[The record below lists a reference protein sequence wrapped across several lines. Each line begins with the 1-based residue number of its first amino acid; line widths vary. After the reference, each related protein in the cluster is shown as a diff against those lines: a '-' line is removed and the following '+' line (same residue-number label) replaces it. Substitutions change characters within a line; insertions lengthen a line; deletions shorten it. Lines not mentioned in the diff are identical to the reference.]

1 MAGVHDES
9 TENVKK
15 PRFASIND
23 DKYQQILREKDSIN
37 TQKATKRAIKLFIN
51 YLEEK
56 DLPSDIENFP
66 VNELDRVLSKFYA
79 EARNKN
85 GELYKMFKAMSV
97 QVKSDGLGE
106 IEHYPPIEEDHSK
119 TIYSSLTQ
127 MDPVSLQQKVF
138 IDLMLYFGRRGR
150 ENLRDLKVKD
160 FEFSKQGG
168 GDKEHRYIRKQRD
181 ELTKNHKEDTKTAV
195 GKMYRGESLLYFS
208 DDAKCPVKSF
218 IKYTTK
224 LNTNCEYF
232 FQRPKTTINDDS
244 VWYDA
249 SPLGHN
255 TLGAM
260 MPAICEKAGLG
271 KRYTNHSLRATTVHV
286 LDEADFAGRHIM
298 SVTGHKSENSL
309 KTYTGFT
316 SDRALHNMSNVISE
330 SLRTDATSTTSTAAV
345 PDRNVEDMFQIENDS
360 DIIDFMLLSDSQM
373 NNLCQDITSTNSSHG
388 PVAACEQQQ
397 VNVNKTATYSSYPC
411 INNFGNGYPNYPV
424 ITNNYGNINI
434 NYNIIP
440 K

>member
-1 MAGVHDES
+1 MKS
-9 TENVKK
+9 N
-15 PRFASIND
+15 
-23 DKYQQILREKDSIN
+23 
-37 TQKATKRAIKLFIN
+37 
-51 YLEEK
+51 
-56 DLPSDIENFP
+56 
-66 VNELDRVLSKFYA
+66 
-79 EARNKN
+79 
-85 GELYKMFKAMSV
+85 KMFKAMSV
-97 QVKSDGLGE
+97 QLKRDGLGG
-106 IEHYPPIEEDHSK
+106 IEHYPPIDEDHIK

-127 MDPVSLQQKVF
+127 MDLVSLQHKVF
-138 IDLMLYFGRRGR
+138 VDLMLYFGRRGR

-168 GDKEHRYIRKQRD
+168 GDKEHRYIRIQRD
-181 ELTKNHKEDTKTAV
+181 ELTKNHKEDTNTAV
-195 GKMYRGESLLYFS
+195 GKMYEVK
-208 DDAKCPVKSF
+208 DDVKCPVRSF

-224 LNTNCEYF
+224 LNKNCEYF
-232 FQRPKTTINDDS
+232 FQRPKTTINDDF

-255 TLGAM
+255 TLGGM
-260 MPAICEKAGLG
+260 MPVICEKAGLV
-271 KRYTNHSLRATTVHV
+271 KRYTYHSLRATTVHV

-298 SVTGHKSENSL
+298 SVTGHKSESSL
-309 KTYTGFT
+309 KTYTRFT

-330 SLRTDATSTTSTAAV
+330 SLRTDATSTTSCEKPTVV
-345 PDRNVEDMFQIENDS
+345 PDRNEEEMVQIENDT

-373 NNLCQDITSTNSSHG
+373 DNLCQDITSPNSSHR
-388 PVAACEQQQ
+388 PVATCEQQQ
-397 VNVNKTATYSSYPC
+397 HVNVNKTATYSSYPC

>member
-1 MAGVHDES
+1 MP
-9 TENVKK
+9 T
-15 PRFASIND
+15 
-23 DKYQQILREKDSIN
+23 
-37 TQKATKRAIKLFIN
+37 
-51 YLEEK
+51 
-56 DLPSDIENFP
+56 DIENYP
-66 VNELDRVLSKFYA
+66 VKELDSILSKFYA

-85 GELYKMFKAMSV
+85 GELYKTTTLKNTRYGINRYLTEKRDIDIMKDPDFMKSNKMFKAMSI
-97 QVKSDGLGE
+97 QLKRDGLGG
-106 IEHYPPIEEDHSK
+106 IEHYPPIEEDHIK

-168 GDKEHRYIRKQRD
+168 GDKEHRYIRIQRD
-181 ELTKNHKEDTKTAV
+181 ELTKNHKEDTNTAV
-195 GKMYRGESLLYFS
+195 GKMYEVK

-373 NNLCQDITSTNSSHG
+373 NNLCQDITSTKSSHG